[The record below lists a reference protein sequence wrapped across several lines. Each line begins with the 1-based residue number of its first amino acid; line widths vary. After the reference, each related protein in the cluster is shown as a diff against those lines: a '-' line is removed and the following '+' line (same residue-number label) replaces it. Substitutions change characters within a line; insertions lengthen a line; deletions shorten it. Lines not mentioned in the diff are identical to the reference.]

1 MELGVVLEMVVG
13 SDPDRVAVTGPD
25 GSSLTVADLDRHARA
40 FASQLVVGGSDRVAW
55 LGGNDAALPVA
66 LFGAALAGVPFL
78 PLNYRLP
85 DDRIAEILGGA
96 ESTVLVATPDA
107 ISRVTTIALGATPIE
122 AAWLVGDDIDEL
134 TAAASTV
141 QLPIV
146 DDDAVAVQ
154 LSTSGTTARPKAA
167 ILRHRHLTAYLL
179 GSVEFAVCDRDD
191 AVLVSVPPYHIAGV
205 STILSNLFAGRRIVY
220 LDPFDPIRWLATVR
234 DEAVTHAMVVPTM
247 LARIV
252 DALGETDAHLPSLR
266 SLAYGGAPTP
276 LPVIETALA
285 RFADVDFVNAYG
297 LTETASTISVLD
309 GNDHRAAFESP
320 DPAVRAR
327 LGSVGRALPG
337 VEIAVVDD
345 QGEQVAAG
353 DSGEVVVRG
362 DQVSGEYRGAATP
375 DRWFATHDR
384 GHLDA
389 AGYLFL
395 EGRADD
401 TIIRGGENIAPAEIE
416 DVLRRHPDV
425 ADCAVVGIADPE
437 WGQRIAA
444 AVVTTPGAATTPEEL
459 RAWVRERLRGSR
471 TPDVV
476 ELYSELPYTDTGK
489 LLRREVRARL
499 ADAEAP
505 AARD

>member
-1 MELGVVLEMVVG
+1 MELGVVLEMVSG
-13 SDPDRVAVTGPD
+13 NDLDRVAVTGPD
-25 GSSLTVADLDRHARA
+25 GRSLSVAALDRRARV
-40 FASQLVVGGSDRVAW
+40 FASQLIAAGSDRVAW

-66 LFGAALAGVPFL
+66 LFGAALGGLPFL

-85 DDRIAEILGGA
+85 DDRISEILGGCG
-96 ESTVLVATPDA
+96 STALVATPDA
-107 ISRVTTIALGATPIE
+107 ISRVATIAPAATPIG
-122 AAWLVGDDIDEL
+122 ATQLIGDDADEAG
-134 TAAASTV
+134 TAASTIE
-141 QLPIV
+141 LPSV

-154 LSTSGTTARPKAA
+154 LSTSGTTAQPKAA

-179 GSVEFAVCDRDD
+179 GSVEFAVCDPSD

-220 LDPFDPIRWLATVR
+220 LDPFDPVRWLTTAH

-252 DALGETDAHLPSLR
+252 DALGEQKADIPSLR

-276 LPVIETALA
+276 LPVIEKALA
-285 RFADVDFVNAYG
+285 RFAGVDFVNAYG

-309 GNDHRAAFESP
+309 GNDHRSAFHSP

-345 QGEQVAAG
+345 DGEPVAVGGSG
-353 DSGEVVVRG
+353 DVVVRG
-362 DQVSGEYRGAATP
+362 DQVSGEYRGVATP
-375 DRWFATHDR
+375 DGWFATHDR

-389 AGYLFL
+389 EGYLFL

-416 DVLRRHPDV
+416 DVLRRHPAV
-425 ADCAVVGIADPE
+425 TDCAVVGISDSE

-444 AVVTTPGAATTPEEL
+444 AVVTTPGAGTTPEAL
-459 RAWVRERLRGSR
+459 RVWVRERLRGSR
-471 TPDVV
+471 TPDVI
-476 ELYSELPYTDTGK
+476 ELCTELPYTDTGK

-499 ADAEAP
+499 SAP
-505 AARD
+505 VNPR